1 MSDFKDFVK
10 AAGNVRPSKRQLD
23 RLNMNFY
30 AFVHFSPNT
39 FTGLEWGLGNED
51 PAVFNPDRLD
61 CDQWVE
67 AIKSAGMTGAVITA
81 KHHDGFCLWDTK
93 YTDHNVMNS
102 PLKRDVVKE
111 FSDACRRGG
120 IKFGFYLS
128 PWDRHS
134 PLYGTDAY
142 NDFYANQLTEL
153 LTGYG
158 EVFHVWFDGSCGE
171 GPDGK
176 KQEYT
181 YRKYF
186 ELIRKYQPN
195 ATIFND
201 RGPDVRWCGN
211 ESASPRKSEW
221 AVVPGELC
229 SYAEVQTSPSPIA
242 GDLSHMKCPD
252 PDIGSLSNIM
262 YSKGLV
268 FACSEF
274 DVSIRKG
281 WFWHKEE
288 EPHSLERLL
297 NIYIDTVG
305 ANGCLNLNVPPDNHG
320 LIDERDV
327 KRLREFGELLKKE
340 FGNNLA
346 EGCETRCVKRMSET
360 QCIYETELPQAH
372 DIKYIELQE
381 DIAQGQRIENFRI
394 DFYDEKGE
402 NLQED
407 WVVYHGTTVGNRK
420 ICPIHRDMWPGI
432 ISKKIRITVTSARD
446 VPLLKPVKIY

>member
-1 MSDFKDFVK
+1 MSDFKEFIRS
-10 AAGNVRPSKRQLD
+10 AGNVKPSARQLE
-23 RLNMNFY
+23 RLHNNFY
-30 AFVHFSPNT
+30 AFVHISPNT

-51 PAVFNPDRLD
+51 PAVFAPTALD
-61 CDQWVE
+61 CDQWVG
-67 AIKSAGMTGAVITA
+67 AIKNAGMTGAVITA

-93 YTDHNVMNS
+93 YTEHNIMHS
-102 PLKRDVVKE
+102 PYGKDLVKE

-128 PWDRHS
+128 PWDRNS
-134 PLYGTDAY
+134 ELYGTDAY
-142 NDFYANQLTEL
+142 NEFYEGQLTEL

-186 ELIRKYQPN
+186 DLIRKYQPG

-221 AVVPGELC
+221 AVVPMELC
-229 SYAEVQTSPSPIA
+229 PYCDVQTSPSPLA
-242 GDLSHMKCPD
+242 ADLSFMNNPD
-252 PDIGSLSNIM
+252 PDIGTLSNIM
-262 YSKGLV
+262 NSNGLV
-268 FACSEF
+268 FAPSEF

-288 EPHSLERLL
+288 EPHSLERLF
-297 NIYIDTVG
+297 NIYLDTVG
-305 ANGCLNLNVPPDNHG
+305 ANGCLNLNVPPDNRG

-327 KRLREFGELLKKE
+327 KRLKELGDLLKNE
-340 FGNNLA
+340 FKCNLA
-346 EGCETRCVKRMSET
+346 EGCELKVTERMSET
-360 QCIYETELPQAH
+360 QCVYEIEIPEAH
-372 DIKYIELQE
+372 EIKYIELAE
-381 DIAQGQRIENFRI
+381 DIAIGQRVENYRI
-394 DFYDEKGE
+394 NFYDEKGE
-402 NLQED
+402 NLRED
-407 WVVYHGTTVGNRK
+407 WMVYHGTTIGNKK
-420 ICPIHRDMWPGI
+420 ICPLYRDMWPGI
-432 ISKKIRITVTSARD
+432 ISKKLRITITASRD
-446 VPLLKPVKIY
+446 VPVLKSVKIF

>member
-111 FSDACRRGG
+111 FSDACRRGE

-176 KQEYT
+176 KQ
-181 YRKYF
+181 
-186 ELIRKYQPN
+186 
-195 ATIFND
+195 
-201 RGPDVRWCGN
+201 
-211 ESASPRKSEW
+211 
-221 AVVPGELC
+221 
-229 SYAEVQTSPSPIA
+229 
-242 GDLSHMKCPD
+242 
-252 PDIGSLSNIM
+252 
-262 YSKGLV
+262 
-268 FACSEF
+268 
-274 DVSIRKG
+274 
-281 WFWHKEE
+281 
-288 EPHSLERLL
+288 
-297 NIYIDTVG
+297 
-305 ANGCLNLNVPPDNHG
+305 
-320 LIDERDV
+320 
-327 KRLREFGELLKKE
+327 
-340 FGNNLA
+340 
-346 EGCETRCVKRMSET
+346 
-360 QCIYETELPQAH
+360 
-372 DIKYIELQE
+372 
-381 DIAQGQRIENFRI
+381 
-394 DFYDEKGE
+394 
-402 NLQED
+402 
-407 WVVYHGTTVGNRK
+407 
-420 ICPIHRDMWPGI
+420 
-432 ISKKIRITVTSARD
+432 
-446 VPLLKPVKIY
+446 